1 MVESVD
7 TKDLKSF
14 GYCSCAG
21 SSPASG
27 TKQHSPAPHRSIR
40 SCVRS
45 NFLQAPNNIHQHHAG
60 RNCCCRL
67 CSCSRRKYAFSSTAK
82 IVIAVDGCVL
92 APGAKQYIFL
102 HRTSRTTHTK
112 HTYTH
117 PHFVRYTLMATNR
130 AACAY
135 LLAYFNSYNSNRSDR
150 VLSYISITNNR
161 SDRYAHSYFVALC
174 KTRPA

>member
-67 CSCSRRKYAFSSTAK
+67 CSCSRRK
-82 IVIAVDGCVL
+82 IRIL
-92 APGAKQYIFL
+92 Q
-102 HRTSRTTHTK
+102 HREGRNCCCRLCSCYRRNIRILQHREGRNFCCWLCSCSRRKTTHFHICTG
-112 HTYTH
+112 
-117 PHFVRYTLMATNR
+117 L
-130 AACAY
+130 
-135 LLAYFNSYNSNRSDR
+135 
-150 VLSYISITNNR
+150 I
-161 SDRYAHSYFVALC
+161 
-174 KTRPA
+174 

>member
-40 SCVRS
+40 GCVRPNFVEVGTKQHSPAPHRSIRSCVRS
-45 NFLQAPNNIHQHHAG
+45 NLVIGTKQH
-60 RNCCCRL
+60 
-67 CSCSRRKYAFSSTAK
+67 S
-82 IVIAVDGCVL
+82 
-92 APGAKQYIFL
+92 P
-102 HRTSRTTHTK
+102 HTK
-112 HTYTH
+112 HTCTH
-117 PHFVRYTLMATNR
+117 PYFVRYTLMATIR

-135 LLAYFNSYNSNRSDR
+135 LLAYFHSYNTHRSDP
-150 VLSYISITNNR
+150 VLPYISITNNR
-161 SDRYAHSYFVALC
+161 LDRYAHGYFAALC

>member
-40 SCVRS
+40 GCVRP
-45 NFLQAPNNIHQHHAG
+45 NFVEVGTKQHSPAPQFYSQLRAFKSRNRYQTTFSSTAQVVIAVAGCVLAPGIKQRNSQHRAGHKCYCRLCSCSSRKIRIFQHRAG

-67 CSCSRRKYAFSSTAK
+67 CSCSRRK
-82 IVIAVDGCVL
+82 
-92 APGAKQYIFL
+92 
-102 HRTSRTTHTK
+102 TTHF
-112 HTYTH
+112 
-117 PHFVRYTLMATNR
+117 PAPR
-130 AACAY
+130 
-135 LLAYFNSYNSNRSDR
+135 
-150 VLSYISITNNR
+150 
-161 SDRYAHSYFVALC
+161 
-174 KTRPA
+174 RP